1 MAITFNKETKTFY
14 LDGKGITYAFM
25 INDFDVAEHL
35 YYGKTIAHDDLSY
48 TTGQIGCHAAIAS
61 IPGKN
66 GNLGYYG
73 FKPELSFFGTGDYR
87 EPTVQ
92 VTNPEG
98 GRT

>member
-35 YYGKTIAHDDLSY
+35 YYSKTIAH
-48 TTGQIGCHAAIAS
+48 
-61 IPGKN
+61 
-66 GNLGYYG
+66 
-73 FKPELSFFGTGDYR
+73 DYR